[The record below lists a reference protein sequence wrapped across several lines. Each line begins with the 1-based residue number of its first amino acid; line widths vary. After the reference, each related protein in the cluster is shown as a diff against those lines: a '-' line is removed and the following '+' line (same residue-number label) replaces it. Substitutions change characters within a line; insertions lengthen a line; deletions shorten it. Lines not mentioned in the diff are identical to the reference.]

1 MDIFHKIHASARP
14 FVSDIQRGITKH
26 WNNLEAFVDHVEPAE
41 PVIITDES
49 AIGQLPMEIKQ
60 HICSFMSS
68 RDLMH
73 MSQVSSFW
81 NILCNDEALWKLKFD
96 VEKYQWDS
104 VQNCKNTGSSMW
116 EKVVRVSSQEISDFW
131 EYEVNRSPPQQTAPA
146 SPSWKATFITN
157 YLANTPKKAKD
168 DASLNGDATSSPD
181 VEGKVL
187 ANIQNMRKAIKSNTP
202 VIMNKLALK
211 ISPVMDQLK
220 VPFKKIH
227 RIPMLGEGLES
238 TSKDLL
244 YTMMWPENASNFRA
258 TCLYP
263 GVEGFGSGVGFS
275 VGDVNLNIAAL
286 HRCSL
291 DDPRAA
297 WKSYL
302 SKADGI
308 IYVVSSKDL
317 LNTERRKLNRIVGG
331 RDSLVPIQI
340 PLLVLLVCEDPL
352 NNRLRPSDLADQL
365 NLEGLEGR
373 TWCTQIVE
381 MDTLKG
387 LPEGLQWMASKL

>member
-1 MDIFHKIHASARP
+1 MDILHKIHASARP
-14 FVSDIQRGITKH
+14 FVSDIQRGLTKH
-26 WNNLEAFVDHVEPAE
+26 WNNLEAFVENNEPSE
-41 PVIITDES
+41 PVIINDES
-49 AIGQLPMEIKQ
+49 DIGQLPMEIKQ

-68 RDLMH
+68 RDLMR

-81 NILCNDEALWKLKFD
+81 SILCNDEAIWKLMFE
-96 VEKYQWDS
+96 VEKHKWDS
-104 VQNCKNTGSSMW
+104 VQNCKNTNSSMW

-131 EYEVNRSPPQQTAPA
+131 EYDNNRSPPQQTTPT

-157 YLANTPKKAKD
+157 HLANTPKKVKD
-168 DASLNGDATSSPD
+168 DTSLNGDATSPE
-181 VEGKVL
+181 EGKVK
-187 ANIQNMRKAIKSNTP
+187 ANLNNMRKAIKSNTP
-202 VIMNKLALK
+202 VIMNKLASK
-211 ISPVMDQLK
+211 ISDQLK
-220 VPFKKIH
+220 VPFKKIN

-244 YTMMWPENASNFRA
+244 YSMMWPQNASNFRA

-331 RDSLVPIQI
+331 SDSLVPIGI
-340 PLLVLLVCEDPL
+340 PLLVLLVCEDPV
-352 NNRLRPSDLADQL
+352 NNRLRPSELAEQL
-365 NLEGLEGR
+365 NLDGLEGR
-373 TWCTQIVE
+373 TWCAQIVE
-381 MDTLKG
+381 MNTLKG
-387 LPEGLQWMASKL
+387 LPEGLQWMATKL